1 MKIVQLVT
9 QAEAGG
15 AQRVAYLLAQ
25 EFQRRGYDSKLWF
38 LYRKRAAYDGLSM
51 VRSLWPER
59 PGLFDQFRIAGR
71 LVSEIRR
78 ERPDIVITH
87 THYAN
92 VMGQCAARLCGIS
105 KRIAVH
111 HNPLDTYPG
120 VARLADFLLCA
131 TGAYTNIVAVSDT
144 VSRSLDRYP
153 QRFLR
158 TLQRIYNG
166 VPPAPRSAFTAD
178 LRNRWELPAEKPLLL
193 NIGRLARQKNQQV
206 LLGALAR
213 MPQVHLALVGDGELR
228 QFLSQR
234 AEELGVRNRVHF
246 LGELDSA
253 EIPLLLTA
261 ADIFVFP
268 SLYEAMP
275 LALVEAMRAGIPIVA
290 SDIPAHREI
299 LAEGGVLT
307 QPDPAEFALAVGALI
322 GNVEERARL
331 AAIARS
337 RAELFTVEK
346 MVYGYERLFENETA
360 PALV

>member
-1 MKIVQLVT
+1 MKILQLVT

-15 AQRVAYLLAQ
+15 AQRVAYLLAK
-25 EFQRRGYDSKLWF
+25 EFQRHGYDSKLWF
-38 LYRKRAAYDGLSM
+38 LYRKRAAYDGQSM

-59 PGLFDQFRIAGR
+59 PGPFAQLRIACR
-71 LVSEIRR
+71 LISEIRR

-111 HNPLDTYPG
+111 HNPIDTYPS

-144 VSRSLDRYP
+144 VIRSMDCYP
-153 QRFLR
+153 RRLLR
-158 TLQRIYNG
+158 TLRRIYNG
-166 VPPAPRSAFTAD
+166 VPAMPQAASTN
-178 LRNRWELPAEKPLLL
+178 LRNRWKLPADKPLLL

-206 LLGALAR
+206 LLCALAL
-213 MPQVHLALVGDGELR
+213 MPQAHLALVGDGELR
-228 QFLSQR
+228 QFLCQR

-253 EIPLLLTA
+253 EIPLLLA
-261 ADIFVFP
+261 ASDIFVFP

-290 SDIPAHREI
+290 SDIPANREV

-307 QPDPAEFALAVGALI
+307 QPEPTKFALAAGALI
-322 GNVEERARL
+322 GSVEERTRL
-331 AAIARS
+331 GAIARN
-337 RAELFTVEK
+337 RAELFTVER
-346 MVYGYERLFENETA
+346 MVHGYEYLFENSTA
-360 PALV
+360 PTFV

>member
-1 MKIVQLVT
+1 MKILQLVT

-25 EFQRRGYDSKLWF
+25 EFHRRGYDSNLWF

-59 PGLFDQFRIAGR
+59 PGPFDQLRIAGR

-92 VMGQCAARLCGIS
+92 VMGQCAASLCGIS
-105 KRIAVH
+105 RRIAVH
-111 HNPLDTYPG
+111 HNPLDTYPR

-144 VSRSLDRYP
+144 VIRSMDRYP
-153 QRFLR
+153 RRFLQ

-166 VPPAPRSAFTAD
+166 VTAESRSASAAN
-178 LRNRWELPAEKPLLL
+178 LRSRWELPAENPLLL
-193 NIGRLARQKNQQV
+193 NIGRLAHQKNQQV
-206 LLGALAR
+206 LLDVLAR

-246 LGELDSA
+246 LGELDNA
-253 EIPLLLTA
+253 EIPLLLAA

-307 QPDPAEFALAVGALI
+307 QSGPVELALAVSALI
-322 GNVEERARL
+322 GSAGEKARL
-331 AAIARS
+331 TAIARR
-337 RAELFTVEK
+337 RAELFTVER

-360 PALV
+360 TTLA

>member
-1 MKIVQLVT
+1 MKILQLVT

-25 EFQRRGYDSKLWF
+25 EFHRRGYDSELWF

-59 PGLFDQFRIAGR
+59 PGLFGQFRIAGR

-111 HNPLDTYPG
+111 HNPLDTYPK

-144 VSRSLDRYP
+144 VIRSLDRYP
-153 QRFLR
+153 RRFLR
-158 TLQRIYNG
+158 ALQRIYNG
-166 VPPAPRSAFTAD
+166 VPPVPHFGSTAG
-178 LRNRWELPAEKPLLL
+178 LRNRWRLPAEKPLLL

-206 LLGALAR
+206 LMGALAR
-213 MPQVHLALVGDGELR
+213 MPQAHLALAGDGELK
-228 QFLSQR
+228 QFLIQR

-253 EIPLLLTA
+253 QIPLLLAA

-275 LALVEAMRAGIPIVA
+275 LALVEAMRTGIPIVA
-290 SDIPAHREI
+290 SDIPANREI

-307 QPDPAEFALAVGALI
+307 QPGPAEFALAAGALI

-331 AAIARS
+331 VAIARS
-337 RAELFTVEK
+337 RAELFTVER

-360 PALV
+360 PTLV

>member
-25 EFQRRGYDSKLWF
+25 EFERRGHESKLWF
-38 LYRKRAAYDGLSM
+38 LYRKRAAYDGLPM

-59 PGLFDQFRIAGR
+59 PGPLDQFRIAGR
-71 LVSEIRR
+71 LVSELRR
-78 ERPDIVITH
+78 EQPDIVITH

-92 VMGQCAARLCGIS
+92 VMGQCAARLCGIP

-111 HNPLDTYPG
+111 HNPLETYPK

-131 TGAYTNIVAVSDT
+131 TGGYTNIVAVSDA
-144 VSRSLDRYP
+144 VIRSLDRYP
-153 QRFLR
+153 GRFRR

-166 VPPAPRSAFTAD
+166 VPPSPHPACAAD
-178 LRNRWELPAEKPLLL
+178 LRSRWDLPTGVPLLL

-213 MPQVHLALVGDGELR
+213 MPQAHLALAGDGELR
-228 QFLSQR
+228 GSLSQQ
-234 AEELGVRNRVHF
+234 AEELRVRNRVHF

-253 EIPLLLTA
+253 EIPLLLAA

-299 LAEGGVLT
+299 LADGGMLT
-307 QPDPAEFALAVGALI
+307 QPGPAEFALAAGALI
-322 GNVEERARL
+322 ENFEERARL
-331 AAIARS
+331 SAIARS
-337 RAELFTVEK
+337 RAALFTVEE
-346 MVYGYERLFENETA
+346 MAYGYERLFECKSA
-360 PALV
+360 SALV

>member
-1 MKIVQLVT
+1 MKILQLVT

-25 EFQRRGYDSKLWF
+25 EFHQRGYDSKLWF

-59 PGLFDQFRIAGR
+59 PGLFGQFRIAGR
-71 LVSEIRR
+71 LVSEIRQ

-105 KRIAVH
+105 RRIAVH
-111 HNPLDTYPG
+111 HNPLDTYPT

-144 VSRSLDRYP
+144 VVRSMDRYP
-153 QRFLR
+153 RPFLR

-166 VPPAPRSAFTAD
+166 VMPVPRSASAAD
-178 LRNRWELPAEKPLLL
+178 LRSRWNLPAEKTLLL
-193 NIGRLARQKNQQV
+193 NIGRLAHQKNQQV
-206 LLGALAR
+206 LLGALAL
-213 MPQVHLALVGDGELR
+213 MPQVHLALAGDGELR

-234 AEELGVRNRVHF
+234 AEELGVRDRVHF

-253 EIPLLLTA
+253 EIPLLLAA

-275 LALVEAMRAGIPIVA
+275 LALVEAMRTGIPIVA

-299 LAEGGVLT
+299 LADGGVLA
-307 QPDPAEFALAVGALI
+307 QLGSAEFASAVGALI
-322 GNVEERARL
+322 GSAEDRARL
-331 AAIARS
+331 TAIARS

-360 PALV
+360 PTLV